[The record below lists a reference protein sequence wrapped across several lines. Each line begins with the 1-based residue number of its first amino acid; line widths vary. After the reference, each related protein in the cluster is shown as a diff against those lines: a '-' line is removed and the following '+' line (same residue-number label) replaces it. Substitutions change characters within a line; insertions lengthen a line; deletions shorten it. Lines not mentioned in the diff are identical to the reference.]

1 VTRPSRL
8 TLLLLIGPALTALW
22 AEESPVSDDETVTT
36 DAEADSVEP
45 EPEVEAVEP
54 APAVETDESAAETE
68 TDEPQGPWRPDPV
81 EALWRSGVI
90 AGWGQYYNEEY
101 LKGTV
106 LFGLEALAVYGIIY
120 YTDAAAY
127 ERRRF
132 EGFDIPDNW
141 MSPDLAD
148 VFAQRDHHLDNYKN
162 YRVDYETHIW
172 LAALVVVYSMLDA
185 YVDAHLADFE
195 TGDELAGTGEAGGGF
210 SMELTPRFYTDS
222 GGNPGA
228 GVRLSFIF

>member
-8 TLLLLIGPALTALW
+8 MLFLLIGPALTALG
-22 AEESPVSDDETVTT
+22 AEEPPVPEDETTPT
-36 DAEADSVEP
+36 DAEPDS
-45 EPEVEAVEP
+45 VEP
-54 APAVETDESAAETE
+54 APAVETSEPAPAAEAVESTAETE
-68 TDEPQGPWRPDPV
+68 TAVLPQPWRPDPV

-120 YTDAAAY
+120 YVDAAAY

-132 EGFDIPDNW
+132 EGFDIPDDL
-141 MSPDLAD
+141 MSPDMTDLL
-148 VFAQRDHHLDNYKN
+148 AQRDYHLDQYKN

-195 TGDELAGTGEAGGGF
+195 TGDELAGTKEAGKGI
-210 SMELTPRFYTDS
+210 SMELVPSFYTDS

>member
-1 VTRPSRL
+1 VTRPFL
-8 TLLLLIGPALTALW
+8 VMLFLLLGPTATALW
-22 AEESPVSDDETVTT
+22 AEEPPVPDDEPAAT
-36 DAEADSVEP
+36 DVEADSVEP
-45 EPEVEAVEP
+45 EAEAETTEP
-54 APAVETDESAAETE
+54 APEAETTEPAAETE
-68 TDEPQGPWRPDPV
+68 PAEPPGPWRPDPV

-120 YTDAAAY
+120 YTDAAAF

-132 EGFDIPDNW
+132 EGFDVPENR
-141 MSPDLAD
+141 MSPGMTDLLAR
-148 VFAQRDHHLDNYKN
+148 RDYHLDLYKS

-185 YVDAHLADFE
+185 YVDAHLSDFE
-195 TGDELAGTGEAGGGF
+195 TGDELAGTDGTGDGF
-210 SMELTPRFYTDS
+210 SLELTPDFYTDS

>member
-1 VTRPSRL
+1 ML
-8 TLLLLIGPALTALW
+8 FLIGPALTALW
-22 AEESPVSDDETVTT
+22 AEESPVSDDEQVTT

-54 APAVETDESAAETE
+54 APAAETDETAAETE
-68 TDEPQGPWRPDPV
+68 TAEPPGPWRPDPV

-141 MSPDLAD
+141 MSPDMTDLL
-148 VFAQRDHHLDNYKN
+148 AQRDYHLDQYKN

-172 LAALVVVYSMLDA
+172 LAAMVVVYSMLDA

-195 TGDELAGTGEAGGGF
+195 TGDELARNGEAEVKESVTF
-210 SMELTPRFYTDS
+210 DVSPYVYTDS
-222 GGNPGA
+222 GGGLGA
-228 GVRLSFIF
+228 GLGLTITIK